1 MKVKLLIAIFALVA
15 FAAGT
20 SAQQD
25 PLDLGDAD
33 SIFIEFAHTPDVAAG
48 DSSLV
53 VEVYIVHDYALGG
66 MSCGWQW
73 TPEWMQL
80 DTAYFTPTAIA
91 AFDMMTL
98 TYFPTDLAG
107 SNANQTFQT
116 SGLRMFSAGLLPS
129 SGRTLIA
136 TYEFHIDS
144 LFGTDE
150 ITFDYFLDVR
160 MLFTGA
166 ASPATEWEPQFGGS
180 ISFFDPS
187 GVNSTGTGELPV
199 KFDLNQN
206 YPNPFNPVT
215 KINFDLPERA
225 HTTLSIFNVLGQ
237 RVATLVDEDLAAG
250 HYNKFEWGG
259 TTDAGNQVASGI
271 YFYRLS
277 AGERVMTKKMMLL
290 K

>member
-15 FAAGT
+15 FAAGA

-25 PLDLGDAD
+25 TLDQGEAD
-33 SIFIEFAHTPDVAAG
+33 SIFITLAHTPDVAAG

-53 VEVYIVHDYALGG
+53 VEVYVFHDYALGG

-80 DTAYFTPTAIA
+80 DTAYFSPTAVT
-91 AFDMMTL
+91 AFNL
-98 TYFPTDLAG
+98 LQAVYFPSDRAG

-116 SGLRMFSAGLLPS
+116 SGLRMMGAGLLPS
-129 SGRTLIA
+129 GGRTLVA

-150 ITFDYFLDVR
+150 ITFEYFSDVR
-160 MLFTGA
+160 MLFTSA
-166 ASPATEWEPQFGGS
+166 ASPATEWAPQFGGS

-187 GVNSTGTGELPV
+187 DVNSTGTGELPT
-199 KFDLNQN
+199 KFELNQN

-215 KINFDLPERA
+215 VIKFDLPKKA
-225 HTTLSIFNVLGQ
+225 HTTLTIFNVLGQ
-237 RVATLVDEDLAAG
+237 RVTTLVDEDLAPNF
-250 HYNKFEWGG
+250 YEIEWNG

-277 AGERVMTKKMMLL
+277 AGENVTTKKMMLL

>member
-1 MKVKLLIAIFALVA
+1 MKVKLIIAIFALVA
-15 FAAGT
+15 FATGA

-66 MSCGWQW
+66 LSCGWSW

-80 DTAYFTPTAIA
+80 DTGYFSPTAIT
-91 AFDMMTL
+91 AFNL
-98 TYFPTDLAG
+98 LQAVYFPTDRAG

-116 SGLRMFSAGLLPS
+116 SGLRLSGVGLLPS

-150 ITFDYFLDVR
+150 IIFDYFSDVR
-160 MLFTGA
+160 MLFNGA
-166 ASPATEWEPQFGGS
+166 ASPTTEWEPQFGGS
-180 ISFFDPS
+180 IHFFDPS
-187 GVNSTGTGELPV
+187 DVNSTGTGDLPI
-199 KFDLNQN
+199 KFDLAQN

-215 KINFDLPERA
+215 MIKFDLPKKA
-225 HTTLSIFNVLGQ
+225 HTSLTIFNVLGQ
-237 RVATLVDEDLAAG
+237 RVATLVDEDLAPN
-250 HYNKFEWGG
+250 YYEIEWNG
-259 TTDAGNQVASGI
+259 TTDGGNQVASGI

-277 AGERVMTKKMMLL
+277 TDEKVMTKKMMLL